1 MQGILIYLLGAGVSL
16 TLVTAGVIV
25 SERAG
30 KKYATLMIVSMLA
43 GVTLFSDIMASAK
56 LSELVFFKWHLT
68 IPVGTFAFPVILLG
82 QDYLNEF
89 YGDKV
94 ARTGVW
100 GGFLAKLFMAIMMP
114 LLLSDL
120 IPSGQFV
127 DLESAARFC
136 LAQSPRMAIASIICY
151 WASGYTNVYT
161 YAWIY
166 KTLGGGPKWLWV
178 RNNVSSN
185 VAMLFDSVLFIILA
199 FGGTMPWNVL
209 WSMIWAMVLLKWICN
224 WADTLFLY
232 LMYWLKSSGIIS
244 GEHHRKDGT
253 PASGEAV

>member
-1 MQGILIYLLGAGVSL
+1 MQGIWIYLFGASISL
-16 TLVTAGVIV
+16 TIVTLGVLV
-25 SERAG
+25 SERVG
-30 KKYATLMIVSMLA
+30 RKQATLMIVAMLA

-56 LSELVFFKWHLT
+56 LSELTFLKWQLT

-89 YGDKV
+89 YGERV
-94 ARTGVW
+94 AKAGVW
-100 GGFLAKLFMAIMMP
+100 GGFLAKLFMAVMMP
-114 LLLSDL
+114 ILLSDM

-136 LAQSPRMAIASIICY
+136 LSQSPRMAIASIICY
-151 WASGYTNVYT
+151 WAAGYTNVLT

-166 KTLGGGPKWLWV
+166 KATGGGPKWLWV

-209 WSMIWAMVLLKWICN
+209 GSMIWAMILLKWICN
-224 WADTLFLY
+224 WADTGFLY

-244 GEHHRKDGT
+244 GEHHRKDGK
-253 PASGEAV
+253 AAGGEAV